1 MTAPQPPEGG
11 DAAAA
16 RGVAGPV
23 QVLVV
28 GFDEAAVSGDVVA
41 ELNRLTE
48 AGVVRLIDV
57 LLVTRAADGS
67 LDTIAPP
74 PGSDPGRGRV
84 AAALLGVPAD
94 APDGT
99 PVDSDARPGDTSA
112 QEGSWSLDESVPAGG
127 VAAVALVEHLWAQP
141 LVAALRGAGARP
153 LDETWLAPED
163 VALLDQLVK
172 ARAAGLDQ

>member
-1 MTAPQPPEGG
+1 MTTDQPSGG
-11 DAAAA
+11 QGATV
-16 RGVAGPV
+16 RGVTGPV

-67 LDTIAPP
+67 LDTMAPP
-74 PGSDPGRGRV
+74 DGADPGRGRV
-84 AAALLGVPAD
+84 AAALLGV
-94 APDGT
+94 APDTSEGSGT
-99 PVDSDARPGDTSA
+99 GSDVPLGHTTPP
-112 QEGSWSLDESVPAGG
+112 QGSWSLDESVPTDG

-163 VALLDQLVK
+163 VALLDQLVT
-172 ARAAGLDQ
+172 AGSAGLDR